1 METIYTKI
9 LQLLKED
16 RKVALCTIVAAQGSA
31 PLPVGSKM
39 IVLDDGSIF
48 GTIGGGKLEHGV
60 IGDALKVIAEGKA
73 SLSHHDLKKHHEMCC
88 GGNVDIF
95 IEPVM
100 KNKKLFVF
108 GAGHVGRAV
117 VKHTLDLDMDI
128 LVFDD
133 RKEIFND
140 WDAGNYKTKVAAYKE
155 MLPGLIFDDATFIVI
170 ATYDHDTDREI
181 LAYCLKKPHAYLGM
195 IGSKNKVATTRRN
208 FLQSGNF
215 SEDEL
220 NAVDM
225 PIGININATT
235 ADEIAISIVAR
246 MIKEKNK

>member
-1 METIYTKI
+1 MEAVYAKI
-9 LQLLKED
+9 LELLKEN
-16 RKVALCTIVAAQGSA
+16 RKVALCTIVSAQGSA

-39 IVLDDGSIF
+39 IVLEGGEIF
-48 GTIGGGKLEHGV
+48 GTIGGGELEHGI
-60 IGDALKVIAEGKA
+60 IGDALEVIAESKA
-73 SLSHHDLKKHHEMCC
+73 ALSHHDLKKHHQMCC
-88 GGNVDIF
+88 GGQVDIF

-108 GAGHVGRAV
+108 GAGHVGKAV
-117 VKHTLDLDMDI
+117 VKHAVDLDMDI
-128 LVFDD
+128 FVFDD
-133 RKEIFND
+133 RKEIFKD
-140 WDAGNYKTKVAAYKE
+140 WDTESFNTRIAAYKE
-155 MLPGLIFDDATFIVI
+155 ILPDLLFDGATFIVI

-181 LAYCLKKPHAYLGM
+181 LAYCLKKPHVYLGM

-225 PIGININATT
+225 PIGININAIT